1 MDKFFSDLY
10 VSNKDNF
17 SEIKYND
24 LMNKLKK
31 HIRNFMLEG
40 NESNFFDIDIFN
52 RKYVKN
58 VNMMNEMVNKVVQD
72 LNSLGWNTYIG
83 FGGTGLY
90 VYSSEELPRGA
101 Y

>member
-1 MDKFFSDLY
+1 MDQFNLELH
-10 VSNKDNF
+10 VSNKDNLTD
-17 SEIKYND
+17 IKD
-24 LMNKLKK
+24 KILLSKLRK
-31 HIRNFMLEG
+31 HIYNFILDRE
-40 NESNFFDIDIFN
+40 ESCFFDIDIFN

-58 VNMMNEMVNKVVQD
+58 SNKMNDMINKIVIE

>member
-1 MDKFFSDLY
+1 MDQFGLELH
-10 VSNKDNF
+10 VSNKDNLTD
-17 SEIKYND
+17 IKDKN
-24 LMNKLKK
+24 LIAKLRK
-31 HIRNFMLEG
+31 HIYNFILDRE
-40 NESNFFDIDIFN
+40 ESSFFDIDIFN

-58 VNMMNEMVNKVVQD
+58 ADKTNDMINKIVIE